1 MISLVNKT
9 FFITGLGSGIGFATG
24 QLLASNGAYVTGT
37 VFSEDQQ
44 AAVSAFTQTCYLLD
58 ITDTDRLTQT
68 IQCCRRQTR
77 IGRHNRLCRQNRA

>member
-24 QLLASNGAYVTGT
+24 HLLASNGAYVTGT

-68 IQCCRRQTR
+68 IRAAADRR
-77 IGRHNRLCRQNRA
+77 I

>member
-37 VFSEDQQ
+37 VFSEGQQ
-44 AAVSAFTQTCYLLD
+44 AAVSAFT
-58 ITDTDRLTQT
+58 
-68 IQCCRRQTR
+68 
-77 IGRHNRLCRQNRA
+77 